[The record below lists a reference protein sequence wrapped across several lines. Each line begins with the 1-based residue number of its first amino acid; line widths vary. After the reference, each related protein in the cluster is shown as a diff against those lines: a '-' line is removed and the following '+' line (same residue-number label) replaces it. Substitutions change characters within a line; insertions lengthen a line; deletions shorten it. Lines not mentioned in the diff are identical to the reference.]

1 MTSNPKP
8 NVRLPTG
15 LQPTTEGELDC
26 FFPQKFP
33 LTAQPVPPHAG
44 RAKPGNSSDRAL
56 HKASSYRACNQVL
69 GSAPSLPLEIS
80 HYGFSHPPVGVCSS
94 PVGPKALPGV
104 CPSKRLREDCRIA
117 LRQAG
122 LPKPRANV
130 FKRLP
135 RSLWVPTSTS
145 SLQFLKPREPFLLTQ
160 PPSLASELLDI

>member
-26 FFPQKFP
+26 FFPQKSP

-44 RAKPGNSSDRAL
+44 RAKPGSSSDRAL
-56 HKASSYRACNQVL
+56 QKASSYRACNQVL

-94 PVGPKALPGV
+94 PVGPKALPGA
-104 CPSKRLREDCRIA
+104 CLSKRLREDCRIA

-122 LPKPRANV
+122 LLEAEGKCVQTPAQELVGSHLNLFSAVPEAQRA
-130 FKRLP
+130 LP
-135 RSLWVPTSTS
+135 SHPAPVTSLRTP
-145 SLQFLKPREPFLLTQ
+145 
-160 PPSLASELLDI
+160 